1 LEGEAVLFDGL
12 FKGLA
17 FLIVIAEYTKEW
29 CVQFGKLIQGL
40 RLADVPCVNHSF
52 YRMIIEE
59 LNDLAHIFQVVVGI
73 TDDADSHKYLSKRWT
88 LLIKT
93 PGDCLAF
100 FCVCLK
106 ERG

>member
-1 LEGEAVLFDGL
+1 
-12 FKGLA
+12 
-17 FLIVIAEYTKEW
+17 
-29 CVQFGKLIQGL
+29 VQFGKLIQGL

-73 TDDADSHKYLSKRWT
+73 TDDSDSHKYLSKRWT

-93 PGDCLAF
+93 PGDCLAL